1 LSRGSLRKSRS
12 RSNSLGSIAQ
22 DQVQTKQQVLEHEL
36 IGAAVSKLTAQ
47 DLAQFTGTTCYY
59 RICRKHLLT
68 DGTHYLAEKV
78 GCYWL
83 MDAVAS
89 HVAEIGTA
97 DWFIVVRIE
106 VEKCRAITRYEDGN
120 GRELAS
126 QAIPYTDFPLP
137 NLTLYAVWDTEHWVI
152 MLPGE
157 Y

>member
-1 LSRGSLRKSRS
+1 
-12 RSNSLGSIAQ
+12 
-22 DQVQTKQQVLEHEL
+22 
-36 IGAAVSKLTAQ
+36 VSKLTAR

-59 RICRKHLLT
+59 RIGTQHLLT
-68 DGTHYLAEKV
+68 DGTHYLAEKA
-78 GCYWL
+78 GCYWI
-83 MDAVAS
+83 MDAVSS